1 MYFDEKKMFKNIIL
15 NYWKRIIEICFQ
27 LIEKFKGIIHNV
39 KNSKTAL
46 IKVLSIIYFF
56 IDMGS
61 RK

>member
-1 MYFDEKKMFKNIIL
+1 MFKNIIL